1 MRSGSD
7 RSGRTRWWPAVV
19 AATLVA
25 AVLPATVGAVDT
37 PVSRTATAS
46 AEVAGGLGF
55 FPVTP
60 CRASDTRSSTAG
72 GRLLPGTTRDLQIGG
87 TGSQFAVQGGNA
99 SGCGVPDGV
108 GAVEVSVT
116 AAGPSGAGFI
126 RAYPNGSTAPD
137 ATVVNYSDGR
147 GATNT
152 VTVPLAASGTLDL
165 EIANFGGSTDVVV
178 DVQGYF
184 AASGGQGFVPLSAP
198 CRIVDTRAAGG
209 QIASGASRTFLV
221 DGQLTAAA
229 VVGIP

>member
-1 MRSGSD
+1 
-7 RSGRTRWWPAVV
+7 VV

-116 AAGPSGAGFI
+116 AAG
-126 RAYPNGSTAPD
+126 
-137 ATVVNYSDGR
+137 
-147 GATNT
+147 
-152 VTVPLAASGTLDL
+152 
-165 EIANFGGSTDVVV
+165 
-178 DVQGYF
+178 
-184 AASGGQGFVPLSAP
+184 
-198 CRIVDTRAAGG
+198 G